1 MDNTYTNAIIKDLEC
16 NYINAENTSAETMLL
31 PCTNKPPQK
40 HNVVEGFANDSSS
53 GSQYIAPG
61 SCGDGM
67 TNSENGCV
75 EVCQNC
81 STTMH
86 LFEEN
91 KDLKKNNINIDHF
104 NYIFTNTVPS

>member
-1 MDNTYTNAIIKDLEC
+1 MESSYTNAIIKDLEC
-16 NYINAENTSAETMLL
+16 NYINAENTSAERMLQ
-31 PCTNKPPQK
+31 PCTNKPLQK